1 MRIHLISIGD
11 ELLIGQ
17 TVNTNAAW
25 MGQELTM
32 EGWVVSGTEVIADK
46 PKDIVAAL
54 DRGLASAE
62 AVLITG
68 GWDRPRTTSQNMCWR
83 PTSTPLVMHESIA
96 EAIEAWFNS
105 RNVRFWR

>member
-25 MGQELTM
+25 MGRELTL

-46 PKDIVAAL
+46 PKDIV
-54 DRGLASAE
+54 D
-62 AVLITG
+62 
-68 GWDRPRTTSQNMCWR
+68 D
-83 PTSTPLVMHESIA
+83 
-96 EAIEAWFNS
+96 
-105 RNVRFWR
+105 